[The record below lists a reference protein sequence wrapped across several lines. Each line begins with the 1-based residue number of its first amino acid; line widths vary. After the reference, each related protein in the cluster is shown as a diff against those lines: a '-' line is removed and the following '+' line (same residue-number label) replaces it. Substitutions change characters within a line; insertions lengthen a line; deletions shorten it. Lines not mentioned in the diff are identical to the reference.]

1 MKLYDDLADW
11 YPLLTPLAH
20 YADEAPVYRAA
31 LRDALGP
38 GRHTLLELGA
48 GAGHNAHYLTEDFA
62 FTLTD
67 LSPAMLRH
75 ARRVCPGAELV
86 QGDMRTLRL
95 GRTFDAVFAHDAL
108 CYMLTE
114 DDLRAVFRTARAH
127 LRPGGVLLLA
137 PDFFAETF
145 EPGSEED
152 GGDEGDR
159 ALRYLAWV
167 WQPAGVGDRYVV
179 DYAIFTREGD
189 AAPVLHHDRHEE
201 GLFSR
206 AQWIA
211 WLEAEGF
218 AVEVL
223 PWRHPEVERELELL
237 RARWEGAG

>member
-127 LRPGGVLLLA
+127 LL
-137 PDFFAETF
+137 
-145 EPGSEED
+145 GS
-152 GGDEGDR
+152 GS
-159 ALRYLAWV
+159 L
-167 WQPAGVGDRYVV
+167 
-179 DYAIFTREGD
+179 TM
-189 AAPVLHHDRHEE
+189 
-201 GLFSR
+201 
-206 AQWIA
+206 
-211 WLEAEGF
+211 
-218 AVEVL
+218 
-223 PWRHPEVERELELL
+223 
-237 RARWEGAG
+237 